1 MLSPRTV
8 RALAACAVAV
18 ALTALPAAAAGPA
31 TAAPAQTAA
40 RFPSLPPIG
49 AEVPSSVLAV
59 GSLFEYRRAAYTV
72 DFKGGI
78 KQRVEVNPNDPI
90 NSVRL
95 RTVGFRVSAELPGG
109 GRITLEQNDVDVD
122 PKSILRLVSHFPPRF
137 DEHDVIPVS
146 ATVELPGKE
155 TIVLDGNRAAAS
167 ERHRPH
173 PVPRQGRSL
182 SAGQGRRLRRIRPA
196 RHRRGSTGHLRLQAR
211 RPVNHPAPRGRRPS
225 LSGRPSPPGP
235 APTGTGGCRGSGGSR
250 RTHAGTQAPASRNAP
265 PPSPPAAPERPGFPD
280 GSTVGSARAP
290 ERGRD
295 RLSVLGG
302 RLPGVIESKAKADL
316 LHYLRAPAKPCC
328 GSSTASRSTTS
339 VVR

>member
-18 ALTALPAAAAGPA
+18 ALTALPAAAAGPATAAAGPA

-155 TIVLDGNRAAAS
+155 TVVLDGI
-167 ERHRPH
+167 E
-173 PVPRQGRSL
+173 
-182 SAGQGRRLRRIRPA
+182 
-196 RHRRGSTGHLRLQAR
+196 RLQAS
-211 RPVNHPAPRGRRPS
+211 A
-225 LSGRPSPPGP
+225 
-235 APTGTGGCRGSGGSR
+235 TGL
-250 RTHAGTQAPASRNAP
+250 TQ
-265 PPSPPAAPERPGFPD
+265 
-280 GSTVGSARAP
+280 
-290 ERGRD
+290 
-295 RLSVLGG
+295 
-302 RLPGVIESKAKADL
+302 
-316 LHYLRAPAKPCC
+316 YPAKGDPYPLDRVVDFAA
-328 GSSTASRSTTS
+328 SDRPDTAVARLVTFDSKRAGL
-339 VVR
+339 